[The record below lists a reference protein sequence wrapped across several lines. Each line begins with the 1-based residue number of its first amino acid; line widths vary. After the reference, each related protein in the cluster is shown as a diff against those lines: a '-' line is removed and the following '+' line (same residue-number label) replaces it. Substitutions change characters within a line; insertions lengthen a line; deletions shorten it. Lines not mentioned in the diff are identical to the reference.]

1 VIQGPSR
8 SPSTAGEC
16 TPVRRLSQALKTQD
30 VVVSCLA
37 QPLHL
42 EPGRGSVEI
51 RPEPVH
57 ALWTACGQWS
67 RHVPRG
73 RATVRRPA
81 SRWPS
86 DRGLAHGP
94 LLTERLFDYIVSVQ
108 GAARGSSRRGVAAR
122 RGGPEPA
129 WRGREAGRRGVAGR
143 GSRRRAWLSPPGG
156 AARPGSR
163 RAWLS
168 PPGVALAAGR
178 GSASPYHAWAEY

>member
-57 ALWTACGQWS
+57 ALWTV
-67 RHVPRG
+67 VPPRSERPG
-73 RATVRRPA
+73 DRPA
-81 SRWPS
+81 P
-86 DRGLAHGP
+86 GLSVAKRQGTSP
-94 LLTERLFDYIVSVQ
+94 RPTPNGTFVRLYRECPGGREGV
-108 GAARGSSRRGVAAR
+108 VAAR
-122 RGGPEPA
+122 
-129 WRGREAGRRGVAGR
+129 RGREAGRPGAGVAWPR
-143 GSRRRAWLSPPGG
+143 GG
-156 AARPGSR
+156 AARRG

-178 GSASPYHAWAEY
+178 RGAAREPPGVALAAGRGSRRRAWLGLSLSRMG